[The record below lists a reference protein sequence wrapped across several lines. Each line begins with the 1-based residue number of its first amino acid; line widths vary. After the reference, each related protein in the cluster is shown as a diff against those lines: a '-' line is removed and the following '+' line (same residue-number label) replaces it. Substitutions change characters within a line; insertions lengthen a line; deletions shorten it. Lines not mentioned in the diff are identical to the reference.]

1 MKFHKALR
9 EASQMADIK
18 GVSVYIRL
26 PHSVYEI
33 EVSDERFRP
42 VWAEDSAPMRKR
54 SFDIQDFISDKWEVM
69 GYE

>member
-9 EASQMADIK
+9 EASQIADIK

-33 EVSDERFRP
+33 EVSDEKFRP
-42 VWAEDSAPMRKR
+42 VWAEDYAPIRKR
-54 SFDIQDFISDKWEVM
+54 SFECEDFLSTQWEVV
-69 GYE
+69 YE